1 MRHVLS
7 RLIKF
12 PNRQPIDFK
21 LVRALIEFQYPD
33 TKIFDAGRL
42 SVIFEVC
49 VYNGIV
55 FRCSVLQQG
64 ELGCFDK

>member
-1 MRHVLS
+1 M
-7 RLIKF
+7 
-12 PNRQPIDFK
+12 
-21 LVRALIEFQYPD
+21 VRAPIEFQYPD

-55 FRCSVLQQG
+55 FRCAALQQG
-64 ELGCFDK
+64 ALGCFGK